1 MKHLILMSD
10 DNEIFYDMKDI
21 NKIVSDYAQN
31 LYNEADL
38 RGNDIKPLEMLTV
51 RRWSF
56 LRQNR
61 LYSSYNIRYTIN
73 IKGGVY

>member
-51 RRWSF
+51 IHFNDNGNTATFITRNWEMHF
-56 LRQNR
+56 D
-61 LYSSYNIRYTIN
+61 
-73 IKGGVY
+73 